1 MSAAPPI
8 IPAQGMKTA
17 RIETLV
23 DGVFAIAMT
32 LLIFD
37 IRVPLP
43 ENVALSGLPAEL
55 ARLAPN
61 LVGYAL
67 SFVLLGVFWVGHHN
81 QYVFIRRANRTLLW
95 LNILYLMTIAFIPFS
110 AGLLSRYYDDQLAVI
125 IYGLNLIACGLAL
138 YLHWWYAV
146 KDRHLV
152 DADLPDAIIRLA
164 TRRILVNPA
173 LYFAAVLLSFVNP
186 ALSIALYAAVP
197 WWTILPGRVDRTFS
211 HRHAPKPTADEAQ
224 GRDGA
229 ARLEEKKPG

>member
-1 MSAAPPI
+1 MSAAPPTV
-8 IPAQGMKTA
+8 PAQGMKTA

-43 ENVALSGLPAEL
+43 ENVALSGLPVEL
-55 ARLAPN
+55 AKLAPN

-110 AGLLSRYYDDQLAVI
+110 AGLLSRYHDDQIAVV

-152 DADLPDAIIRLA
+152 DADLLDAIIRLA
-164 TRRILVNPA
+164 TRRILVNPV

-186 ALSIALYAAVP
+186 ALSIVLYAAIP

-211 HRHAPKPTADEAQ
+211 HRHTPKAPSDEAD
-224 GRDGA
+224 RHGA
-229 ARLEEKKPG
+229 EARLEEETQG